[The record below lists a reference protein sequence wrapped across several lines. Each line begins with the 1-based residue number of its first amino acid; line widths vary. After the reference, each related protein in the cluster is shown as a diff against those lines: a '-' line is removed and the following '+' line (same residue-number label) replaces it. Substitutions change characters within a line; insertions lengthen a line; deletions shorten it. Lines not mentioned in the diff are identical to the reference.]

1 MLLGRR
7 SGRELGHGSP
17 RGWVGSCSVGWPQ
30 GPGPCCA
37 QGRLGGHGALPR
49 DQPSPRPPA
58 GPLAPVPTGGSSMPR
73 KWCPMEHRRPGSQGD
88 PGWWASGARRVRWQ
102 QRLWVQIEKVPG
114 GEPWRGT
121 AGAPSSRAVSWGP
134 REDAGV
140 SAGRR
145 GQLPVTTQTPPARPA
160 RASAR
165 ETRPPVALGPA
176 GDPGG
181 RLLTPGGTLSCLLPV
196 PCQDHVGP
204 GVSVQGGRLGVRPSS
219 RPIPPSASLTVTGN
233 GLTKP

>member
-1 MLLGRR
+1 MLCPGALGRPR
-7 SGRELGHGSP
+7 GSP
-17 RGWVGSCSVGWPQ
+17 EGPALTAASSRPSGSCSHWGVFYAPEMVSYG
-30 GPGPCCA
+30 A
-37 QGRLGGHGALPR
+37 QEARITA
-49 DQPSPRPPA
+49 
-58 GPLAPVPTGGSSMPR
+58 
-73 KWCPMEHRRPGSQGD
+73 GD

-121 AGAPSSRAVSWGP
+121 AGAPSSRAVSRGP